1 VTVPLTQ
8 AAPADLRSIVPGLIG
23 AAAFACADMLGK
35 VVFLAGG
42 DVVTLLW
49 FRGVVGLVLL
59 AAWLRVGKRAAPF
72 APRERW
78 IALGLGLLFAIT
90 IYCLFKAI
98 DLMNVSTAIL
108 AYFIYPLITGL
119 VGALTGL
126 ERLGWRGAAAA
137 IVVFFGLALIVGA
150 RPGDLAFAGVIL
162 SFVAA
167 VSRAAMLLLTRAY
180 LAHTDA
186 RLITWY
192 SMVSSTLVFLV
203 ISLATYSW
211 HPPLTAGGW
220 AALAAISVVTVVAI
234 GAVFVSANRVG
245 PFRTALVM
253 NLEPLLAAIGSAVA
267 LGDVITP
274 VQALGGVIMLAA
286 LVAFQLRS

>member
-1 VTVPLTQ
+1 LTISHTR
-8 AAPADLRSIVPGLIG
+8 AARADLRSIVPGLIG

-35 VVFLAGG
+35 VIFIAGG
-42 DVVTLLW
+42 DVVTLLS
-49 FRGVVGLVLL
+49 FRGVVGLVFL
-59 AAWLRVGKRAAPF
+59 AAWVRLGRKPVAF
-72 APRERW
+72 SPRERW

-119 VGALTGL
+119 LAALTGL

-167 VSRAAMLLLTRAY
+167 VSRAAMLLITRAW
-180 LAHTDA
+180 LSHTDA

-192 SMVSSTLVFLV
+192 SMLSSTAVFV
-203 ISLATYSW
+203 AISLGTW
-211 HPPLTAGGW
+211 TWTPPTTGGGW
-220 AALAAISVVTVVAI
+220 VAMAAISVVTVVAI
-234 GAVFVSANRVG
+234 LAVFISANRVG

-253 NLEPLLAAIGSAVA
+253 NLEPLLAAVGSAIA

-274 VQALGGVIMLAA
+274 VQALGGAIMLAA
-286 LVAFQLRS
+286 LVAFQLRR

>member
-1 VTVPLTQ
+1 MTISHTR
-8 AAPADLRSIVPGLIG
+8 AARADLRSIVPGLIG

-35 VVFLAGG
+35 VVFIAGG
-42 DVVTLLW
+42 DVVTLLS
-49 FRGVVGLVLL
+49 FRGVVGLVFL
-59 AAWLRVGKRAAPF
+59 AAWVRLGRKPVAF
-72 APRERW
+72 SPRERW

-119 VGALTGL
+119 LAALTGL

-167 VSRAAMLLLTRAY
+167 VSRAAMLLITRAW
-180 LAHTDA
+180 LSHTDA

-192 SMVSSTLVFLV
+192 SMLSST
-203 ISLATYSW
+203 
-211 HPPLTAGGW
+211 
-220 AALAAISVVTVVAI
+220 
-234 GAVFVSANRVG
+234 AVFV
-245 PFRTALVM
+245 
-253 NLEPLLAAIGSAVA
+253 AIS
-267 LGDVITP
+267 LGTWTWTP
-274 VQALGGVIMLAA
+274 PTTGWRLGGDGGHQRGDRGGDPRGVHLGQPGRTVPHRAGDESRAA
-286 LVAFQLRS
+286 AGGGRQRDRCSAT

>member
-1 VTVPLTQ
+1 LTISHTR
-8 AAPADLRSIVPGLIG
+8 AAPADLRSIVPGLVG

-35 VVFLAGG
+35 IVFMAGG

-49 FRGVVGLVLL
+49 FRGAVGLVLL
-59 AAWLRVGKRAAPF
+59 AAWLRMGEKPVPF
-72 APRERW
+72 PPRERW

-108 AYFIYPLITGL
+108 AYFIYPLLTGL
-119 VGALTGL
+119 IAALTGL

-150 RPGDLAFAGVIL
+150 RPGDLAFAGVLL

-167 VSRAAMLLLTRAY
+167 VSRAAMLLITRAC

-192 SMVSSTLVFLV
+192 SMLSSTAVFVAL
-203 ISLATYSW
+203 SLMTWSW
-211 HPPLTAGGW
+211 KPPLTGGGW
-220 AALAAISVVTVVAI
+220 VALAAISVVTVVAI
-234 GAVFVSANRVG
+234 LAVFISANRVG

-253 NLEPLLAAIGSAVA
+253 NLEPLLAAVGSAIA

-274 VQALGGVIMLAA
+274 VQALGGAIMLAA
-286 LVAFQLRS
+286 LVAFQLRR

>member
-1 VTVPLTQ
+1 MSRTRATH
-8 AAPADLRSIVPGLIG
+8 ADVRSIVPGVIG

-35 VVFLAGG
+35 VIFLAGG
-42 DVVTLLW
+42 DVVTLLS
-49 FRGVVGLVLL
+49 FRGVVGLVFL
-59 AAWLRVGKRAAPF
+59 AAWVRLGPKPAPF
-72 APRERW
+72 SPRERW

-119 VGALTGL
+119 IAALTGL

-150 RPGDLAFAGVIL
+150 RPGDLAFAGVIF

-167 VSRAAMLLLTRAY
+167 VSRAAMLLITRA
-180 LAHTDA
+180 LLSHTDP

-192 SMVSSTLVFLV
+192 SMLSSTAVFV
-203 ISLATYSW
+203 AISLVTWSW
-211 HPPLTAGGW
+211 NPPLTGGGW
-220 AALAAISVVTVVAI
+220 AAMAAISVVTVVAI
-234 GAVFVSANRVG
+234 LAVFTSANRVG

-253 NLEPLLAAIGSAVA
+253 NLEPLLAAVGSAIA

-274 VQALGGVIMLAA
+274 VQALGGAIMLAA
-286 LVAFQLRS
+286 LVAFQLRR

>member
-1 VTVPLTQ
+1 MTVPLTQ

-49 FRGVVGLVLL
+49 FRGVVGLALL
-59 AAWLRVGKRAAPF
+59 AVWLRMGKRAAPF

-119 VGALTGL
+119 IGALTGL

-150 RPGDLAFAGVIL
+150 RPGDLAFAGIVL

-203 ISLATYSW
+203 ISLATRTW
-211 HPPLTAGGW
+211 HPPLTASGW

-253 NLEPLLAAIGSAVA
+253 NLEPLLAAVGSAVA

-286 LVAFQLRS
+286 LVAFQLRR